1 MKKKKEKNNFKNKQK
16 MNVFLYIL
24 YYKIKKYL
32 LFFSFPIKIR
42 KKINKIIN
50 EFLIYIIPSNFMNVK
65 EIDKK
70 DIAQYCKEIFGE
82 SKKQTNYY
90 ILRKFSSLFN
100 KYLYLIN
107 N

>member
-1 MKKKKEKNNFKNKQK
+1 
-16 MNVFLYIL
+16 
-24 YYKIKKYL
+24 
-32 LFFSFPIKIR
+32 
-42 KKINKIIN
+42 
-50 EFLIYIIPSNFMNVK
+50 MNVK